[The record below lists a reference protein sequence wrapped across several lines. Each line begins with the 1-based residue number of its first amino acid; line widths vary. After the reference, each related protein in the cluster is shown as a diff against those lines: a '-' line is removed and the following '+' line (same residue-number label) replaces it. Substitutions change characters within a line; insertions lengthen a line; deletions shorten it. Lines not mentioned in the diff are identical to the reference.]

1 LDIPSLNDKSGLFGY
16 SQVVVITN
24 DAGTAFSLQSFN
36 GSQIL
41 PPNTVAGFHQNAGS
55 VFWQASLDGGGT
67 VTGNCLFPA
76 DNGPMTCNV
85 NQNDITALKLIPETQ
100 LGSFFAA
107 DWALT
112 SWDGS
117 TSPATSSTPEPGT
130 LALLGS
136 GLIVAAGRLRKHLIR
151 K

>member
-1 LDIPSLNDKSGLFGY
+1 MDIPSLNDKSGLFGY

-67 VTGNCLFPA
+67 
-76 DNGPMTCNV
+76 
-85 NQNDITALKLIPETQ
+85 
-100 LGSFFAA
+100 
-107 DWALT
+107 
-112 SWDGS
+112 
-117 TSPATSSTPEPGT
+117 ATSSTPEPGT

-136 GLIVAAGRLRKHLIR
+136 GLIVAAGRLRKHLILQ
-151 K
+151 